1 MGIYEEI
8 VKINKELGGKLV
20 RSSSLDFACDKV
32 YLEKNVYKKLA
43 YIIRAIVVDHPFS
56 DMNKSTAIIFT
67 IRIFEREK
75 INGDE
80 NCLKRMIKNVA
91 VKNINSIEKIEKMLR
106 RCYPRKK

>member
-1 MGIYEEI
+1 MKIYKEI

-20 RSSSLDFACDKV
+20 RPSSLDFACDEV
-32 YLEKNVYKKLA
+32 SWETNVYKKVA

-75 INGDE
+75 INGSE
-80 NCLKRMIKNVA
+80 ACLKRMIKNVA
-91 VKNINSIEKIEKMLR
+91 VKNVNSIEKIEKMLR
-106 RCYPRKK
+106 RCYPKKK